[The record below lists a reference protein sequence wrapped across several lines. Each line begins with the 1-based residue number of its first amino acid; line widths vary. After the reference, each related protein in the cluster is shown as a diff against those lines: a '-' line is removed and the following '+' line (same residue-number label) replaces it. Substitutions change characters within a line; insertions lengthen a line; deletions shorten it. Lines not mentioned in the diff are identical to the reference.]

1 MGKTLSKIVVLA
13 RSLILGYIISD
24 AATYDT
30 DGQEPSPPVIAR
42 GT

>member
-1 MGKTLSKIVVLA
+1 MGKTLRKIVVLA

-30 DGQEPSPPVIAR
+30 DSQKPSPAGLLR
-42 GT
+42 